1 MNPITYWPT
10 RDHVL
15 QCIRTEAEELAEPVL
30 LAVHESMELERVG
43 AGEDR
48 LCNEHDLLQ
57 HFLTVERPIPII
69 GRSGV
74 GKSHLI
80 RWLEARLKMHEAS
93 SNWHIVRIPKN
104 ASLRQVLEILLDRL
118 EGEEFDSARGRIAS
132 VGDLLRT
139 EEVADL
145 LLMFMAQQL
154 NRLYEQAT
162 DEIAKSRD
170 EARALS
176 TEDKDRLKAISTHAR
191 PGQGLSEL
199 ITDPNF
205 KASLLQPTHC
215 IYQFARRL
223 TQGASDDELVRNEYE
238 LKEEDLDFNFN
249 LHDLSAKA
257 RQYVSQA
264 QLNTSTNARNSA
276 VRVLNEVLGQ
286 ATRRAFQHLFKFD
299 GGSFQDLF
307 KDIRRTLKMQERTL
321 VVLVEDM
328 AAISAIEDV
337 LVDGLLEESV
347 RDGEQV
353 LCTLRSAIAV
363 TDGYHGYARRK
374 DTIKTRAIYEWF
386 IREQSGDAGQ
396 TSTRILNFCARY
408 LNAARHGSSELTQS
422 WRNRGA
428 AEWPPRWDD
437 VDVDSDVIEAFGYAP
452 SGIPLYP
459 FNRSAIEA
467 LADRYC
473 RKGDEPL
480 KFNPRQILNEILLRT
495 LRDHREECRQERF
508 PVAGFGEIAAGAGLT
523 ELYVL
528 DEPARCSTF
537 AAIWGYGCHSISEL
551 QSELDPKIASTFG
564 LRGMA
569 ALLSQQPV
577 VGQKNASTTKNIAAN
592 SIKPRAGSAAT
603 GDAKPSA
610 QPVGDQVPAT
620 VSLWFQRRQQLG
632 QEEARLLRAGLD
644 RMFQQYCRNE
654 WVGLAEKP
662 KIKIGSRIQIEVPFA
677 LGNALGWTLKF
688 CDETDFDDP
697 LKAAVLQGAAIALLR
712 YEYINEKTPGIGWRY
727 VDGFVDFLRYQNFAS
742 IWVPYA
748 MGLLSLEVRKVIPEL
763 MGIQI
768 SAAKEV
774 GIIGQDKSG
783 QYVMNVLLQKAEH
796 IAAVTK
802 PAAAPAV
809 REARSRVIQSWN
821 AQRQAWLSLVA
832 FNDHGLDGDLAM
844 DGIAQA
850 EKRRANGQ
858 LVSLDRSISDQ
869 IAPAIEAFQ
878 SLAECTRQEQFY
890 GLLGE
895 MSQMIDN
902 ISKDGEHYPTNFS
915 AQEFPSARRFKS
927 MLKNLLDADTW
938 ATIKLT
944 LALQKEPDTLRRLQ
958 IVNQI
963 DGDRLK
969 QAVEAFDWWK
979 IFYAYVSHRLEANN
993 AEWGA
998 ESLHRAQ
1005 EGIAQLL
1012 QEAES
1017 SLIGL
1022 QGIHRADA

>member
-1 MNPITYWPT
+1 MNPITYWPM

-43 AGEDR
+43 AGEDQ
-48 LCNEHDLLQ
+48 LCSEHDLLQ
-57 HFLTVERPIPII
+57 HFLMVERPIPII

-80 RWLEARLKMHEAS
+80 RWLEAQLKMHEAS

-104 ASLRQVLEILLDRL
+104 ASLRQVLEILLHGL
-118 EGEEFDSARGRIAS
+118 EGEEFDSARGRITS

-162 DEIAKSRD
+162 REIAQSRD
-170 EARALS
+170 EGRVLS
-176 TEDKDRLKAISTHAR
+176 PEDKDRLKSISTHAR

-215 IYQFARRL
+215 VYQFARRL
-223 TQGASDDELVRNEYE
+223 TQGANDDELVRNEYE
-238 LKEEDLDFNFN
+238 LKEQDLDFNFN

-257 RQYVSQA
+257 RQYASQA
-264 QLNTSTNARNSA
+264 QLNTSNNARISA
-276 VRVLNEVLGQ
+276 VRVLNEVLGE
-286 ATRRAFQHLFKFD
+286 ATRKAFRHLFKFD

-307 KDIRRTLKMQERTL
+307 KDIRRNLKMQGRTL

-337 LVDGLLEESV
+337 LVDSLLEESV

-386 IREQSGDAGQ
+386 IREQSGDPEQ
-396 TSTRILNFCARY
+396 TSGRILNFCARY
-408 LNAARHGSSELTQS
+408 LNAARHGSSELKQS
-422 WRNRGA
+422 WKNRGM
-428 AEWPPRWDD
+428 AEWPPRWEDR
-437 VDVDSDVIEAFGYAP
+437 DVDSDVIEAFGYAP
-452 SGIPLYP
+452 SGIALYP
-459 FNRSAIEA
+459 FNQSAIEA

-495 LRDHREECRQERF
+495 LRDHREECRQMKF
-508 PVAGFGEIAAGAGLT
+508 PLAGFGEIAASAGLT

-551 QSELDPKIASTFG
+551 QSNLDPKIASAFG
-564 LRGMA
+564 LSGLA
-569 ALLSQQPV
+569 TLLLQRPAIDQQ
-577 VGQKNASTTKNIAAN
+577 NATTVRKIAAN
-592 SIKPRAGSAAT
+592 PSKPRLGSPAPS
-603 GDAKPSA
+603 DPKPPH
-610 QPVGDQVPAT
+610 QPIGEQIAAT
-620 VSLWFQRRQQLG
+620 VSLWFQRKQQLG
-632 QEEARLLRAGLD
+632 QEEARLLRVGLD

-654 WVGLAEKP
+654 WEGLADKP
-662 KIKIGSRIQIEVPFA
+662 KIKIGSRTQIEVPFS
-677 LGNALGWTLKF
+677 LGNALGWSLKF
-688 CDETDFDDP
+688 CDEADFDNP

-712 YEYINEKTPGIGWRY
+712 YEYINDKTPGVGWRY
-727 VDGFVDFLRYQNFAS
+727 ADGFGDFLRYQNFAS
-742 IWVPYA
+742 TWVPYA
-748 MGLLSLEVRKVIPEL
+748 LKLLSIDMRQAIPDL
-763 MGIQI
+763 LYVHM
-768 SAAKEV
+768 SAAREV
-774 GIIGQDKSG
+774 GIVSQDKSG
-783 QYVMNVLLQKAEH
+783 QFVMNELLQTAEH
-796 IAAVTK
+796 LAAVQK
-802 PAAAPAV
+802 AAAVPAL
-809 REARSRVIQSWN
+809 RDARSRVLQSWD

-832 FNDHGLDGDLAM
+832 FNDHGLDGNLAI
-844 DGIAQA
+844 DGIGQV
-850 EKRRANGQ
+850 EKRRVDHQ
-858 LVSLDRSISDQ
+858 LVVLDKSIGDQ
-869 IAPAIEAFQ
+869 LAPAVEAIQ
-878 SLAECTRQEQFY
+878 ILAECTRQEQFY
-890 GLLGE
+890 GLLDE
-895 MSQMIDN
+895 MSKMIDN
-902 ISKDGEHYPTNFS
+902 ISNDGTHYPT
-915 AQEFPSARRFKS
+915 ALAGDFPTAKRFKS
-927 MLKNLLDADTW
+927 MLKSLLNGETW
-938 ATIKLT
+938 AAIKLT
-944 LALQKEPDTLRRLQ
+944 LALHKESDTLRRLQ

-969 QAVEAFDWWK
+969 QAAEAFDWWK
-979 IFYAYVSHRLEANN
+979 IFYAYVSHRLEADN

-998 ESLHRAQ
+998 ESLHLAQ
-1005 EGIAQLL
+1005 DGIAQLL

-1017 SLIGL
+1017 SLISL
-1022 QGIHRADA
+1022 QGKHREDA